1 MFGGLSSS
9 IRVGLP
15 SAGDPHGDTGPGMWW
30 LTGGCRPAYMWD
42 RSDRPPR
49 SRRPL
54 RDFWRQNVSAR
65 RSRASGRAWRQK
77 TP

>member
-15 SAGDPHGDTGPGMWW
+15 SAGDPRGETGPGIWW
-30 LTGGCRPAYMWD
+30 LTGGCRPAYLWD

-49 SRRPL
+49 SRHALHDFLRRYVSSPQVRRGKRQRP
-54 RDFWRQNVSAR
+54 A
-65 RSRASGRAWRQK
+65 
-77 TP
+77 

>member
-1 MFGGLSSS
+1 MFPGLSSS

-15 SAGDPHGDTGPGMWW
+15 SAGDPHGETGPGIWW

-42 RSDRPPR
+42 RSDRPHR

-54 RDFWRQNVSAR
+54 HDFWRWSVSSRRAR
-65 RSRASGRAWRQK
+65 RGKRQR
-77 TP
+77 PA